1 MAAWSLAV
9 PDWRE
14 RIRTGRSLLPD
25 LPHLDKGEATRAVA
39 IFNKLRLPDVVG
51 TPALAEAGADWFRE
65 IVGALHGSFDP
76 IARER
81 MIREIFLLAP
91 KKSSKTSYAAALMVT
106 TLLMNQRPRAEF
118 LLVAPTVSLAHI
130 AFSQALGMVDKD
142 PDGFLRKRL
151 HVQEH
156 LRKIT
161 DRRTKATLEIKAFDT
176 TVLTGVKPTGVLLD
190 ELHEIAKVSAA
201 ERIIGQLRGGLLPN
215 PEGFLVFITTQSDEP
230 PRGAFRAE
238 LMLARA
244 IRDGKAQGAMLPVLY
259 EFPEDIAN
267 DTADPPAWQDSSKW
281 WMVTPNRDRSVT
293 IKRLEDDWAQARI
306 KGKGEIVRWASQHLN
321 VEIGLALR
329 SDRWVG
335 ADLWQRAADRSLTL
349 DTLLDRSEVVVIGI
363 DGGGLDDLLGFA
375 ALGRDS
381 VTRQWLLWSRA
392 WAHGSVLERRKGEAS
407 VLRDFEA
414 AGELQIVAKM
424 GDDIA
429 EIAALAEQIDESG
442 KLGSVGLDPFGVG
455 AIVDALAEVGIAGND
470 RVVGITQG
478 WKLTGAIKTAE
489 RKLADGTLKHG
500 GCSLMAWAV
509 GNAKVEP
516 RGNAI
521 AITKQASGSAKI
533 DPLMAAFNAVA
544 LMAMNPKPVGRS
556 YLRSG
561 EMLVL

>member
-1 MAAWSLAV
+1 MQPWSLAV

-14 RIRTGRSLLPD
+14 RIRTGQSLLPD
-25 LPHLDKGEATRAVA
+25 MPLLDRARADRAIA
-39 IFNKLRLPDVVG
+39 IFNKLRLPDVIG

-76 IARER
+76 VARER

-106 TLLMNQRPRAEF
+106 TLLMNERPRAEF

-238 LMLARA
+238 LMVARA

-259 EFPEDIAN
+259 EFPEGIAN
-267 DTADPPAWQDSSKW
+267 DPADPPAWQDSRNW

-293 IKRLEDDWAQARI
+293 IKRLEDDWAQAKA
-306 KGKGEIVRWASQHLN
+306 KGQGEIIRWASQHLN
-321 VEIGLALR
+321 IEIGLALR

-335 ADLWQRAADRSLTL
+335 ADLWQRATDRTLTL
-349 DTLLDRSEVVVIGI
+349 DALLERSEVVVIGI
-363 DGGGLDDLLGFA
+363 DGGGLDDLLGLA
-375 ALGRDS
+375 VLGRDRI
-381 VTRQWLLWSRA
+381 TRHWLLWSRA
-392 WAHGSVLERRKGEAS
+392 WAHASVLERRKSEAS

-414 AGELQIVAKM
+414 AGDLRIVTNL

-429 EIAALAEQIDESG
+429 EIASLAAQIDESG

-455 AIVDALAEVGIAGND
+455 AIVDALAEVGITGND

-489 RKLADGTLKHG
+489 RKLADGTLVHG
-500 GCSLMAWAV
+500 GTGLMAWAV
-509 GNAKVEP
+509 SNAKVEP
-516 RGNAI
+516 KGNAI
-521 AITKQASGSAKI
+521 SITKQASGTAKI

-544 LMAMNPKPVGRS
+544 LMAMNPQVIGRS
-556 YLRSG
+556 YLQAS

>member
-1 MAAWSLAV
+1 MQPWSLAV

-14 RIRTGRSLLPD
+14 RIRTGQSLLPD
-25 LPHLDKGEATRAVA
+25 MPLLDRARADRAIA
-39 IFNKLRLPDVVG
+39 IFNKLRLPDVIG

-76 IARER
+76 VARER

-106 TLLMNQRPRAEF
+106 TLLMNERPRAEF

-238 LMLARA
+238 LMVARA

-259 EFPEDIAN
+259 EFPEGIAN
-267 DTADPPAWQDSSKW
+267 DPADPPAWQDSRNW

-293 IKRLEDDWAQARI
+293 IKRLEDVWAQAKA
-306 KGKGEIVRWASQHLN
+306 KGQGEIIRWASQHLN
-321 VEIGLALR
+321 IEIGLALR

-335 ADLWQRAADRSLTL
+335 ADLWQRATDRTLTL
-349 DTLLDRSEVVVIGI
+349 DALLERSEVVVIGI
-363 DGGGLDDLLGFA
+363 DGGGLDDLLGLA
-375 ALGRDS
+375 VLGRDRI
-381 VTRQWLLWSRA
+381 TRHWLLWSRA
-392 WAHGSVLERRKGEAS
+392 WAHASVLERRKSEAS

-414 AGELQIVAKM
+414 PGELRIVKSL

-429 EIAALAEQIDESG
+429 EIASLAAQIDESG

-455 AIVDALAEVGIAGND
+455 AIVDALAEVGITGND

-489 RKLADGTLKHG
+489 RKLADGTLVHG
-500 GCSLMAWAV
+500 GTGLMAWAV
-509 GNAKVEP
+509 SNAKVEP
-516 RGNAI
+516 KGNAI
-521 AITKQASGSAKI
+521 SITKQASGTAKI

-544 LMAMNPKPVGRS
+544 LMAMNPQVIGRS
-556 YLRSG
+556 YLQAS

>member
-25 LPHLDKGEATRAVA
+25 LPHLNTGEANRAVA
-39 IFNKLRLPDVVG
+39 IFNKLRLPDVIG

-106 TLLMNQRPRAEF
+106 TLLMNPRPRAEF

-190 ELHEIAKVSAA
+190 ELHEIAKASAA

-267 DTADPPAWQDSSKW
+267 DTADPPSWHDSSKW

-306 KGKGEIVRWASQHLN
+306 KGQGEIIRWASQHLN

-363 DGGGLDDLLGFA
+363 DGGGLDDLLGLA

-381 VTRQWLLWSRA
+381 ITRQWLLWSRA

-414 AGELQIVAKM
+414 AGELRIVAKM

-442 KLGSVGLDPFGVG
+442 KLASVGLDPFGVG

-470 RVVGITQG
+470 RLVGITQG

-489 RKLADGTLKHG
+489 RKLADGTLRHG
-500 GCSLMAWAV
+500 GCGLMAWAV

-516 RGNAI
+516 RGNAT
-521 AITKQASGSAKI
+521 AITKQASGNAKI

>member
-1 MAAWSLAV
+1 MEPWSLAV

-14 RIRTGRSLLPD
+14 RIRAGRSLLPD
-25 LPHLDKGEATRAVA
+25 LPHLNRAQAKRAIA
-39 IFNKLRLPDVVG
+39 IFNKLRLPDVIG
-51 TPALAEAGADWFRE
+51 TPALAVAGADWFRE

-76 IARER
+76 VARER

-106 TLLMNQRPRAEF
+106 TLLMNERPRAEF

-190 ELHEIAKVSAA
+190 ELHEIAKVAAA

-238 LMLARA
+238 LMVARA
-244 IRDGKAQGAMLPVLY
+244 IRDGRAQGAMLPVLY

-267 DTADPPAWQDSSKW
+267 DTAEPPAWQDSRNW

-293 IKRLEDDWAQARI
+293 IKRLEDDWAQARA
-306 KGKGEIVRWASQHLN
+306 KGQGEIIRWASQHLN
-321 VEIGLALR
+321 IEIGLALR
-329 SDRWVG
+329 SDRWIGV
-335 ADLWQRAADRSLTL
+335 DYWLRAADTTLTL
-349 DTLLDRSEVVVIGI
+349 DALLERSEVVVIGI
-363 DGGGLDDLLGFA
+363 DGGGLDDLLGLA
-375 ALGRDS
+375 VLGRDGN
-381 VTRQWLLWSRA
+381 TRQWLLWSRA
-392 WAHGSVLERRKGEAS
+392 WAHGSVLDRRKSEVS

-414 AGELQIVAKM
+414 AGDLGIVKNL

-429 EIAALAEQIDESG
+429 EIADLCWKVDRTG

-489 RKLADGTLKHG
+489 RKLADGTLVHG
-500 GCSLMAWAV
+500 GTGLMAWAV
-509 GNAKVEP
+509 GNARVEP

-521 AITKQASGSAKI
+521 VITKQASGTAKI

-544 LMAMNPKPVGRS
+544 LMAMNPQAAGRS
-556 YLRSG
+556 YLRSI
-561 EMLVL
+561 ELLVL

>member
-1 MAAWSLAV
+1 MEPWSLAV

-25 LPHLDKGEATRAVA
+25 LPQLNRAQANRAIA

-76 IARER
+76 VARER

-106 TLLMNQRPRAEF
+106 TLLMNERPRAEF

-190 ELHEIAKVSAA
+190 ELHEIAKVAAA

-238 LMLARA
+238 LMVARA
-244 IRDGKAQGAMLPVLY
+244 IRDP
-259 EFPEDIAN
+259 
-267 DTADPPAWQDSSKW
+267 S
-281 WMVTPNRDRSVT
+281 
-293 IKRLEDDWAQARI
+293 
-306 KGKGEIVRWASQHLN
+306 AS
-321 VEIGLALR
+321 I
-329 SDRWVG
+329 
-335 ADLWQRAADRSLTL
+335 
-349 DTLLDRSEVVVIGI
+349 LL
-363 DGGGLDDLLGFA
+363 
-375 ALGRDS
+375 
-381 VTRQWLLWSRA
+381 
-392 WAHGSVLERRKGEAS
+392 
-407 VLRDFEA
+407 
-414 AGELQIVAKM
+414 
-424 GDDIA
+424 
-429 EIAALAEQIDESG
+429 
-442 KLGSVGLDPFGVG
+442 
-455 AIVDALAEVGIAGND
+455 
-470 RVVGITQG
+470 
-478 WKLTGAIKTAE
+478 
-489 RKLADGTLKHG
+489 
-500 GCSLMAWAV
+500 AWAV
-509 GNAKVEP
+509 GNARVEP
-516 RGNAI
+516 KGNAI
-521 AITKQASGSAKI
+521 VITKQASGTAKI
-533 DPLMAAFNAVA
+533 DPLMAMFNAVA
-544 LMAMNPKPVGRS
+544 LMAMNPQATGRS
-556 YLRSG
+556 YLRSS
-561 EMLVL
+561 ELLVL

>member
-1 MAAWSLAV
+1 MEPWSLAV

-25 LPHLDKGEATRAVA
+25 LPHLNRAQAKRAIA
-39 IFNKLRLPDVVG
+39 IFNKLRLPDVIG

-76 IARER
+76 AARER

-106 TLLMNQRPRAEF
+106 TLLMNERPRAEF

-190 ELHEIAKVSAA
+190 ELHEIAKVAAA

-238 LMLARA
+238 LMVARA

-259 EFPEDIAN
+259 EFPEGIAN

-293 IKRLEDDWAQARI
+293 IKRLEDDWAQAKA
-306 KGKGEIVRWASQHLN
+306 KGQGEIIRWASQHLN
-321 VEIGLALR
+321 IEIGLALR

-335 ADLWQRAADRSLTL
+335 ADLWQRAADRTLTL
-349 DTLLDRSEVVVIGI
+349 DALLERSEVVVIGI
-363 DGGGLDDLLGFA
+363 DGGGLDDLLGLA
-375 ALGRDS
+375 VLGRDR

-414 AGELQIVAKM
+414 AGDLRIVTNL

-429 EIAALAEQIDESG
+429 EIAALAERIDETG

-470 RVVGITQG
+470 RVVGVTQG

-489 RKLADGTLKHG
+489 RKLADGTFSHG
-500 GCSLMAWAV
+500 GLGLMAWAV
-509 GNAKVEP
+509 SNAKVEP
-516 RGNAI
+516 KGNAI
-521 AITKQASGSAKI
+521 VITKQASGTAKI

-544 LMAMNPKPVGRS
+544 LMAMNPQAVGRS
-556 YLRSG
+556 YLRSS